1 MFAQPTVMRPW
12 RVHFPTFTVG
22 GMETPYGEIPE
33 KFVKDMT
40 VQEMHDYL
48 AARARFRRRAF
59 LKGAGVLGLAA
70 ATGPLFWRQP
80 EAFASTATAPQWIAY
95 GRDPSREMFVSWSAG
110 TASGSVVKVSAP
122 QVRWGLDATYGRT
135 EPAFF
140 SGTVP
145 VPSIT
150 GEPVENTVYSSVLL
164 PNLRPDTTYHYSVSN
179 DGVNWSDDVTFTT
192 AAPGLSDFRFTM
204 VGDEATSDST
214 SLPIAEV
221 IAALNP
227 RFNVVVGD
235 LSYAGG
241 GSGYY
246 SNGVPTDVS
255 AFSPGL
261 WDTYLGIVGPSAA
274 QSIPWQVGVGNHEME
289 PLNDFGYIGFTTRFP
304 QAYAP
309 SQVTGSPVIKAFTY
323 GNVAVIQ
330 LDGNDLSAELDDNN
344 GYTQGKQ
351 TAWLTERLAE
361 YRSPGSGI
369 DFIVVGF
376 HNCVFSSNTTH
387 GSDGGIRLVWQPLFD
402 RYHVDLVVSGH
413 VHAYE
418 RSYPIIGGEVTKT
431 VPSGGTIYPETD
443 GTTYI
448 DAGGGGQDLYTGW
461 YGATGGGDP
470 ANTAGVPLLW
480 EFSGTNTATGGTG
493 STEDIPDTVLNY
505 SGYRHANWSFIVL
518 DVKAPS
524 FFGGETSMLV
534 RAIDPTQN
542 GNGIT
547 STTGPVVMD
556 SVTLVRT
563 SRGFF

>member
-1 MFAQPTVMRPW
+1 
-12 RVHFPTFTVG
+12 
-22 GMETPYGEIPE
+22 METPYGEIPE
-33 KFVKDMT
+33 NLVKDMT

-48 AARARFRRRAF
+48 KARYRRRSV
-59 LKGAGVLGLAA
+59 LKGAGALGLAA
-70 ATGPLFWRQP
+70 AAGPLFWRQSS
-80 EAFASTATAPQWIAY
+80 ASASTASAPQWIAY
-95 GRDPSREMFVSWSAG
+95 GPDPARQIYVSWSAG
-110 TASGSVVKVSAP
+110 TADGTSPAVPAP
-122 QVRWGLDATYGRT
+122 QVRFGLDHGYGRI
-135 EPAFF
+135 EHAAF

-145 VPSIT
+145 VPAIS
-150 GEPVENTVYSSVLL
+150 GEPAENTVYSNALL
-164 PNLRPDTTYHYSVSN
+164 NGLFPNTTYHYSVSN
-179 DGVNWSDDVTFTT
+179 DGVNWSPDVTFTT
-192 AAPGLSDFRFTM
+192 AAQGLTDFRFTM
-204 VGDEATSDST
+204 VGDEATSDRT
-214 SLPIAEV
+214 SLPVAQST
-221 IAALNP
+221 AALSP

-261 WDTYLGIVGPSAA
+261 WDTYLGIVGPNAA

-309 SQVTGSPVIKAFTY
+309 PRATGSPVLKAFTY

-344 GYTQGKQ
+344 GYTEGKQ
-351 TAWLTERLAE
+351 TSWLARKLAE

-376 HNCVFSSNTTH
+376 HNMVFSSNTTH
-387 GSDGGIRLVWQPLFD
+387 GSDGGIRTVWQPIFD
-402 RYHVDLVVSGH
+402 QYNVDLVVNGH

-431 VPSGGTIYPETD
+431 VPSGGTVHPETD

-448 DAGGGGQDLYTGW
+448 GAGGGGQSLYTGW
-461 YGATGGGDP
+461 YGVTGGGDP
-470 ANTAGVPLLW
+470 ATTAGVPLIW
-480 EFSGTNTATGGTG
+480 EFTTSDTAKGGTG
-493 STEDIPDTVLNY
+493 PTEDIPDPVTDY
-505 SGYRHANWSFIVL
+505 SAYRHANWSFIVL

-524 FFGGETSMLV
+524 FFGGETSIHV
-534 RAIDPTQN
+534 RAIDPTQTS
-542 GNGIT
+542 GGIT
-547 STTGPVVMD
+547 STSSPAVMD